1 MAVGIVNSR
10 QVSPVDF
17 FFGLVDKFDH
27 PTGRTIAQ
35 GLDFDN
41 LIVYQNHLTNRIQ
54 RAESSLI
61 SLVFTKPGRNI
72 IRYIYLIC
80 KSGI

>member
-10 QVSPVDF
+10 QISPVDF
-17 FFGLVDKFDH
+17 FLGLVDKFDH

-35 GLDFDN
+35 GLDFDDF
-41 LIVYQNHLTNRIQ
+41 LVYQNHLTNRIQ

-61 SLVFTKPGRNI
+61 F
-72 IRYIYLIC
+72 
-80 KSGI
+80 SGIHKAG

>member
-10 QVSPVDF
+10 QISPVDF
-17 FFGLVDKFDH
+17 FLGLVDKFDH

-41 LIVYQNHLTNRIQ
+41 FLGYQKHLTN
-54 RAESSLI
+54 
-61 SLVFTKPGRNI
+61 
-72 IRYIYLIC
+72 
-80 KSGI
+80 

>member
-1 MAVGIVNSR
+1 MAVVIINSR

-17 FFGLVDKFDH
+17 FLGLVDKFDH

-41 LIVYQNHLTNRIQ
+41 
-54 RAESSLI
+54 
-61 SLVFTKPGRNI
+61 F
-72 IRYIYLIC
+72 LIC
-80 KSGI
+80 RNVTQKSEVKNSSALHVYR

>member
-1 MAVGIVNSR
+1 MAVGIINSR

-17 FFGLVDKFDH
+17 FLGLVDKFDH

-41 LIVYQNHLTNRIQ
+41 FLVYQNHLTNRIQ
-54 RAESSLI
+54 RVELSLWYMQGRAGI
-61 SLVFTKPGRNI
+61 LIAIFT
-72 IRYIYLIC
+72 
-80 KSGI
+80 